1 MFEEYASKKLI
12 NKIDEMVND
21 FSQLILK
28 LKNGIVSM
36 KVLILA

>member
-28 LKNGIVSM
+28 LKNGIASM